1 MFRGVQ
7 RRPIGC
13 VGSRTLSGS
22 REEQDMSTGKMPG
35 RVRGGARGRDG
46 DGAIAAPPPVEPAR
60 RPHSLLSPAKMGD
73 VNRGRLL
80 QSLFD
85 LGPTSRADLARHIGV
100 NRATITGIVQPLIDD
115 GILVEGEPAS
125 PGGAGGKPARPLQF
139 SRDAPPIGAIDLR
152 HGSVRTALVSW
163 TGEITAVEREDFP
176 TEAGDPGAVAAIVA
190 SLSRTLSAAR
200 QPPLGIGVGATGM
213 IDTDRG
219 VIVKVNLAP
228 VLSGL
233 GLGAIL
239 EERTGLPVYLD
250 HHPRALLLA
259 DRWFGIGRSLRTFA
273 VLYLS
278 DVIGGALQ
286 LDGHLQSGPAGAG
299 GELGH
304 TFVQID
310 GEICAC
316 GRRGC
321 WETVATIGWLR
332 RQARA
337 AGLPEAEAMT
347 PALLAGLADTG
358 SEAAERLLDL
368 YARNIAVGIANLQQT
383 LAPNHF
389 VLHGEV
395 VEAGE
400 RLRAAIEA
408 HVGLLVP
415 PRPGSEPR
423 VLLTD
428 QRGRATLR
436 GAAGIVLSRRLQF
449 QL

>member
-1 MFRGVQ
+1 MKP
-7 RRPIGC
+7 RP
-13 VGSRTLSGS
+13 
-22 REEQDMSTGKMPG
+22 P
-35 RVRGGARGRDG
+35 
-46 DGAIAAPPPVEPAR
+46 
-60 RPHSLLSPAKMGD
+60 SLLSPARMGD
-73 VNRGRLL
+73 LNRSRLL

-125 PGGAGGKPARPLQF
+125 SGGTGGKPARPLQF
-139 SRDAPPIGAIDLR
+139 SRDAPQIGAVDLR

-163 TGEITAVEREDFP
+163 TGEITAVEREAFP
-176 TEAGDPGAVAAIVA
+176 TEGGDPRAAVAAVLA

-213 IDTDRG
+213 IDTERG

-233 GLGAIL
+233 GLGAVL
-239 EERTGLPVYLD
+239 EGETGLPVYLD

-304 TFVQID
+304 TFVQLD
-310 GEICAC
+310 GEVCAC

-337 AGLPEAEAMT
+337 AGLPGDMT
-347 PALLAGLADTG
+347 PALLAGQAEAG
-358 SEAAERLLDL
+358 SDAAARLLDL

-389 VLHGEV
+389 VLHGDV

>member
-1 MFRGVQ
+1 
-7 RRPIGC
+7 
-13 VGSRTLSGS
+13 
-22 REEQDMSTGKMPG
+22 
-35 RVRGGARGRDG
+35 
-46 DGAIAAPPPVEPAR
+46 
-60 RPHSLLSPAKMGD
+60 MGD

-100 NRATITGIVQPLIDD
+100 NRATITGIVQPLIED
-115 GILVEGEPAS
+115 GILMEGEPVV

-139 SRDAPPIGAIDLR
+139 SRDAPQIGAIDLR

-163 TGEITAVEREDFP
+163 TGEITAVEHEQFP
-176 TEAGDPGAVAAIVA
+176 AAGSDSEEAVAAIVA
-190 SLSRTLSAAR
+190 CLTRTLSAAR

-213 IDTDRG
+213 IDRDRG
-219 VIVKVNLAP
+219 IIVKVNLAP
-228 VLSGL
+228 ILSGL
-233 GLGAIL
+233 ALGPVL
-239 EERTGLPVYLD
+239 ESRIGLPVYLD

-259 DRWFGIGRSLRTFA
+259 DRWFGIGRSLRTFS

-278 DVIGGALQ
+278 DVIGSALQ

-299 GELGH
+299 GEIGH
-304 TFVQID
+304 TFVQVD
-310 GEICAC
+310 GEVCAC

-321 WETVATIGWLR
+321 WETIATTSWLR
-332 RQARA
+332 RQAQA
-337 AGLPEAEAMT
+337 AGLPSADTMT
-347 PALLAGLADTG
+347 PALLSELAEKG
-358 SEAAERLLDL
+358 AEPALRLLDL

-389 VLHGEV
+389 VLHGDV

-400 RLRAAIEA
+400 RLRAAIEE
-408 HVGLLVP
+408 HVGRLVP
-415 PRPGSEPR
+415 PRPGSDPR

-428 QRGRATLR
+428 QGNLATLR

>member
-1 MFRGVQ
+1 
-7 RRPIGC
+7 
-13 VGSRTLSGS
+13 
-22 REEQDMSTGKMPG
+22 MSTGKMSG
-35 RVRGGARGRDG
+35 RVIGAVEEDALPSLGTPAE
-46 DGAIAAPPPVEPAR
+46 GAKPRPP
-60 RPHSLLSPAKMGD
+60 SLLSPSRMGD
-73 VNRGRLL
+73 LNRGRLL

-125 PGGAGGKPARPLQF
+125 SGGAGGKPARPLQF
-139 SRDAPPIGAIDLR
+139 SRDAPQIGAVALS

-163 TGEITAVEREDFP
+163 TGEISALERAAFP
-176 TEAGDPGAVAAIVA
+176 TDGGDPGQAVAAVA
-190 SLSRTLSAAR
+190 GALAHTLSAAR
-200 QPPLGIGVGATGM
+200 QPPLGIGVAAAGM
-213 IDTDRG
+213 IDRDRG

-233 GLGAIL
+233 ALGAEL

-259 DRWFGIGRSLRTFA
+259 DRWFGTGRSLRTFA

-332 RQARA
+332 RQAQA
-337 AGLPEAEAMT
+337 AGLPGAEEMT
-347 PALLAGLADTG
+347 PALLAGLAEAG
-358 SEAAERLLDL
+358 SGAAERLLDL

-428 QRGRATLR
+428 QRGLATLR

>member
-1 MFRGVQ
+1 
-7 RRPIGC
+7 
-13 VGSRTLSGS
+13 
-22 REEQDMSTGKMPG
+22 MSTGKMSG
-35 RVRGGARGRDG
+35 RVVDE
-46 DGAIAAPPPVEPAR
+46 DAPPPRRTPTEAAKP

-73 VNRGRLL
+73 VNRRRLL

-125 PGGAGGKPARPLQF
+125 SGGAGGKPARPLQF
-139 SRDAPPIGAIDLR
+139 SRDAPQIGAVALS

-163 TGEITAVEREDFP
+163 TGEITAVERAEFP
-176 TEAGDPGAVAAIVA
+176 TDDGDPGHAVAAVA
-190 SLSRTLSAAR
+190 GSLARTLAAAR
-200 QPPLGIGVGATGM
+200 QPPLGIGVAAAGM
-213 IDTDRG
+213 IDRDRG

-233 GLGAIL
+233 GLGAVL

-273 VLYLS
+273 VLFLS

-321 WETVATIGWLR
+321 WETVATVGWLR
-332 RQARA
+332 RQAQA
-337 AGLPEAEAMT
+337 AGLPSADEMT
-347 PALLAGLADTG
+347 PSLLAGLAEKG
-358 SEAAERLLDL
+358 SEPAGRLLDL

-400 RLRAAIEA
+400 RLRAAIET
-408 HVGLLVP
+408 HVGRLVP
-415 PRPGSEPR
+415 PRPGSDPR

-428 QRGRATLR
+428 QRGQATLR

>member
-1 MFRGVQ
+1 
-7 RRPIGC
+7 
-13 VGSRTLSGS
+13 
-22 REEQDMSTGKMPG
+22 MSTGKMSG
-35 RVRGGARGRDG
+35 RVTGPATRGRDG
-46 DGAIAAPPPVEPAR
+46 DSAAEASPAAEAVKP

-125 PGGAGGKPARPLQF
+125 SGGAGGKPARPLQF
-139 SRDAPPIGAIDLR
+139 SRDAPQIGAVALS

-163 TGEITAVEREDFP
+163 TGEITALERAEFA
-176 TEAGDPGAVAAIVA
+176 TEGGDPGQAVAAIA
-190 SLSRTLSAAR
+190 ESLSRTLSAAR

-233 GLGAIL
+233 GLGAAL

-304 TFVQID
+304 TFVQLD

-321 WETVATIGWLR
+321 WETIATIGWLR
-332 RQARA
+332 RQAQA
-337 AGLPEAEAMT
+337 AGLPGAEAMT
-347 PALLAGLADTG
+347 PALLAGQADAG
-358 SEAAERLLDL
+358 SEAAGRLLDL

-408 HVGLLVP
+408 HVGRLVP
-415 PRPGSEPR
+415 PRPGSDPH

-428 QRGRATLR
+428 QRGFATLR

>member
-1 MFRGVQ
+1 
-7 RRPIGC
+7 
-13 VGSRTLSGS
+13 
-22 REEQDMSTGKMPG
+22 MSTGKISG
-35 RVRGGARGRDG
+35 RVRESGAED
-46 DGAIAAPPPVEPAR
+46 DAAPTLLGAATEAMKPRPP
-60 RPHSLLSPAKMGD
+60 SLLSPARMGD
-73 VNRGRLL
+73 LNRSRLL

-125 PGGAGGKPARPLQF
+125 SGGAGGKPARPLQF
-139 SRDAPPIGAIDLR
+139 SQDAPQIGAIDLR

-163 TGEITAVEREDFP
+163 TGEITAVEREEFP
-176 TEAGDPGAVAAIVA
+176 TESDPRAALAAIAA

-213 IDTDRG
+213 IDTERG

-233 GLGAIL
+233 GLGAVL
-239 EERTGLPVYLD
+239 EEQTDLPVYLD

-304 TFVQID
+304 TFVQLD
-310 GEICAC
+310 GEVCAC

-321 WETVATIGWLR
+321 WETVATTGWLR
-332 RQARA
+332 RQAQA
-337 AGLPEAEAMT
+337 AGLPSADAMT
-347 PALLAGLADTG
+347 PALLAGQAEAGSDT
-358 SEAAERLLDL
+358 AARLLDL
-368 YARNIAVGIANLQQT
+368 YARNIAIGIANLQQT

-389 VLHGEV
+389 VLHGDV

>member
-1 MFRGVQ
+1 
-7 RRPIGC
+7 
-13 VGSRTLSGS
+13 
-22 REEQDMSTGKMPG
+22 MSIGKMSD
-35 RVRGGARGRDG
+35 RVTGTARGQGG
-46 DGAIAAPPPVEPAR
+46 DGPSPPAPAEPVKP

-73 VNRGRLL
+73 VNRGRVL

-125 PGGAGGKPARPLQF
+125 SGGAGGKPARPLQF
-139 SRDAPPIGAIDLR
+139 SRDAPQIGAVALS

-163 TGEITAVEREDFP
+163 TGEITALERGDFP
-176 TEAGDPGAVAAIVA
+176 TDGDAPGQAVAAIA
-190 SLSRTLSAAR
+190 ESLARTLSTAR

-213 IDTDRG
+213 IDTERG

-233 GLGAIL
+233 ALGAIL

-337 AGLPEAEAMT
+337 AGLIGAEEMT
-347 PALLAGLADTG
+347 PALLAGQADAG
-358 SEAAERLLDL
+358 SEAAGRLLDL
-368 YARNIAVGIANLQQT
+368 YARNIAIGIANLQQT

-408 HVGLLVP
+408 HVDRLVP
-415 PRPGSEPR
+415 SRPGSDPH

-428 QRGRATLR
+428 QRGFATLR

>member
-1 MFRGVQ
+1 
-7 RRPIGC
+7 
-13 VGSRTLSGS
+13 
-22 REEQDMSTGKMPG
+22 MSIGKMSG
-35 RVRGGARGRDG
+35 MAGGTAEE
-46 DGAIAAPPPVEPAR
+46 AAPPSAGAPSDGVKP
-60 RPHSLLSPAKMGD
+60 RPPSLLSPSRMGD
-73 VNRGRLL
+73 LNRGRLL

-125 PGGAGGKPARPLQF
+125 SGGTGGKPARPLQF
-139 SRDAPPIGAIDLR
+139 SRDAPQIGAVALS

-163 TGEITAVEREDFP
+163 SGEITALERAEFP
-176 TEAGDPGAVAAIVA
+176 TDGGAPGQAVAAIA
-190 SLSRTLSAAR
+190 ESLARTLSTAR

-233 GLGAIL
+233 ALGAVL
-239 EERTGLPVYLD
+239 EEQTGLPVYLD

-337 AGLPEAEAMT
+337 AG
-347 PALLAGLADTG
+347 
-358 SEAAERLLDL
+358 
-368 YARNIAVGIANLQQT
+368 
-383 LAPNHF
+383 
-389 VLHGEV
+389 
-395 VEAGE
+395 
-400 RLRAAIEA
+400 
-408 HVGLLVP
+408 
-415 PRPGSEPR
+415 
-423 VLLTD
+423 
-428 QRGRATLR
+428 
-436 GAAGIVLSRRLQF
+436 
-449 QL
+449 